1 MPVDTLTEDEQDVVL
16 TCLDTVDAAAALYD
30 EGAIPAIIKRNYAG
44 TAYDQNG
51 DRWRHRVTKQALELW
66 PMRVVD
72 EPERVVPWA
81 RVRAHASSLERGVI
95 DELRDAVVENARLNQ
110 ATPLFRPSPVGEGCG
125 IYVPFGPLTE
135 KQAAY
140 LRELDAWQTLIGDPF
155 DVALEAS
162 VRRLVTAVGRAYP
175 LIPPFLRA
183 WPVGDRERRR
193 TRTP

>member
-16 TCLDTVDAAAALYD
+16 TCLDTADAAAVVYD
-30 EGAIPAIIKRNYAG
+30 EKAISANVKRNNAG
-44 TAYDQNG
+44 RAYDQNG

-72 EPERVVPWA
+72 GPERFVPWD
-81 RVRAHASSLERGVI
+81 RVRAHASSLEPGVLV
-95 DELRDAVVENARLNQ
+95 ELRDACAENARLNR
-110 ATPLFRPSPVGEGCG
+110 AMPIFKPSLLGEGCG
-125 IYVPFGPLTE
+125 LYAPFGPLTE

-140 LRELDAWQTLIGDPF
+140 VGELDAWQTLVGDPF

-162 VRRLVTAVGRAYP
+162 VRRLVAAVGRAYP
-175 LIPPFLRA
+175 LIPSFLRA